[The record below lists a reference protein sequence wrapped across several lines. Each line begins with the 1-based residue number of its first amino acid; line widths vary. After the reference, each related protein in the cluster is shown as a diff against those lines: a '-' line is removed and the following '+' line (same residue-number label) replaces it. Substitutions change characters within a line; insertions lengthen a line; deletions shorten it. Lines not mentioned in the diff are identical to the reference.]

1 MPIRLDKFLL
11 PILKSISN
19 FLSDSKLNESADFA
33 DPSSSESFLAAD
45 YSMMTNAPDVKGQI
59 KIKLKFKDN
68 KFYVNCLQCR
78 HLKAATSITMP
89 PIPQVTSSSSSNSAL
104 RPYVKCYLRPDV
116 NKVTKQK
123 AQALFN
129 GANPIF
135 HEVMEYDIGL
145 NDLKNRTLEV
155 NVINN
160 SKLQNKEKI
169 GCVEIRLYDINWD
182 NVYVKWY
189 DLR

>member
-1 MPIRLDKFLL
+1 M
-11 PILKSISN
+11 
-19 FLSDSKLNESADFA
+19 NESADFA

-78 HLKAATSITMP
+78 HLKAPTSITMP
-89 PIPQVTSSSSSNSAL
+89 PIPQVTSSSSSNSTL

-123 AQALFN
+123 VQALFN

-160 SKLQNKEKI
+160 CNRARYLLKL
-169 GCVEIRLYDINWD
+169 R
-182 NVYVKWY
+182 
-189 DLR
+189 

>member
-1 MPIRLDKFLL
+1 M
-11 PILKSISN
+11 
-19 FLSDSKLNESADFA
+19 NESIEFDATSLNVTD
-33 DPSSSESFLAAD
+33 SFLTD
-45 YSMMTNAPDVKGQI
+45 YVTSSMTTAPDVKGQI

-78 HLKAATSITMP
+78 HLKAPLQSTTIATFQS
-89 PIPQVTSSSSSNSAL
+89 QSSSSSSSSSTIK
-104 RPYVKCYLRPDV
+104 PYIKCYLRPDV

-123 AQALFN
+123 VQALFN

-135 HEVMEYDIGL
+135 HEVMEYDISL
-145 NDLKNRTLEV
+145 ADLRNRTLEV

-169 GCVEIRLYDINWD
+169 GAVEIRLYDINWD
-182 NVYVKWY
+182 NEYVKWY

>member
-45 YSMMTNAPDVKGQI
+45 YSMMTSAPDVKGQI

-78 HLKAATSITMP
+78 HLKAPTSIAMP
-89 PIPQVTSSSSSNSAL
+89 PIPQVVIVQLN
-104 RPYVKCYLRPDV
+104 
-116 NKVTKQK
+116 
-123 AQALFN
+123 AQALREML
-129 GANPIF
+129 P
-135 HEVMEYDIGL
+135 
-145 NDLKNRTLEV
+145 
-155 NVINN
+155 
-160 SKLQNKEKI
+160 
-169 GCVEIRLYDINWD
+169 
-182 NVYVKWY
+182 
-189 DLR
+189 

>member
-1 MPIRLDKFLL
+1 MLDAN
-11 PILKSISN
+11 N
-19 FLSDSKLNESADFA
+19 FLDSSL
-33 DPSSSESFLAAD
+33 SSSTVTDSFLAE
-45 YSMMTNAPDVKGQI
+45 YVTSSMTTAPDVKGQI
-59 KIKLKFKDN
+59 KIKLKFKEN

-78 HLKAATSITMP
+78 HLKTPMFSQAALNS
-89 PIPQVTSSSSSNSAL
+89 QSSSSSSSIK
-104 RPYVKCYLRPDV
+104 PYVKCYLRPDV

-123 AQALFN
+123 VQALFN

-145 NDLKNRTLEV
+145 NDLRNRTLEV
-155 NVINN
+155 SVINN

-169 GCVEIRLYDINWD
+169 GTVEIRLYDINWD
-182 NVYVKWY
+182 NEYVKWY